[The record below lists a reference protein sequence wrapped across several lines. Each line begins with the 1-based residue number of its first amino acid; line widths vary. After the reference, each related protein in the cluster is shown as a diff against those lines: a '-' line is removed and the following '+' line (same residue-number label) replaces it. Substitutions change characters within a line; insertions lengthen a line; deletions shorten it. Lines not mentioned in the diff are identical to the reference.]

1 RLVLPGPD
9 YESGGRKRR
18 CRLEGTGELTEQL
31 PRIKS
36 AHDSE
41 LIFNPKQT
49 QFSSRFTYDYLM
61 FNHFRAT
68 ELDRPISDPPPWR
81 EGGTS

>member
-1 RLVLPGPD
+1 MPSPSRGPVTQNGVVPSQRLVLPGPD

-41 LIFNPKQT
+41 LIFNPEQT

-61 FNHFRAT
+61 FNQ
-68 ELDRPISDPPPWR
+68 
-81 EGGTS
+81 